1 MNECVVLL
9 DFTTI
14 QESSQF
20 KLKDLDFVIY
30 TKDVDYQLHHELFDS
45 KKVKDLLPKK
55 MGRSLQTRGL
65 SKIFVK

>member
-1 MNECVVLL
+1 M
-9 DFTTI
+9 
-14 QESSQF
+14 
-20 KLKDLDFVIY
+20 
-30 TKDVDYQLHHELFDS
+30 FDS